1 MAEHFNDSIFGF
13 YLKTKT
19 YVYYLKTVFLRPGFK
34 TNECPLLLSSCY
46 EYAIN
51 SLANN
56 FTFNWT
62 NIDQSQDGFLFPPF
76 PGAQ

>member
-19 YVYYLKTVFLRPGFK
+19 YVYCLKTVFLRPGFK

-56 FTFNWT
+56 FTFN
-62 NIDQSQDGFLFPPF
+62 
-76 PGAQ
+76 